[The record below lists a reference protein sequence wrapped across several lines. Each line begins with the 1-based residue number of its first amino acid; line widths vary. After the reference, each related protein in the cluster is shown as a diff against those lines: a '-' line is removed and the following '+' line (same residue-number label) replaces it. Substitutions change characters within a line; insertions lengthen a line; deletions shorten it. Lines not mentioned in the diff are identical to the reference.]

1 MTRRLSMRHL
11 DMLIAIS
18 ERATSA
24 EAARSLLIT
33 PSALTHR
40 IREAER
46 RLNVTLFEKNGRMLR
61 PTMAARILT
70 QAAKR
75 VVDDLQQSER
85 VAISSSEG
93 IRHVVRMSVAVYN
106 AFHWLPAFLP
116 KFRMEN
122 PGIDIEIETQGAQR
136 PLDSLSRGQ
145 IDLVMSPDMVLPGQL
160 DALDLFEDEL
170 VAVVPPGHHLATK
183 EFLKGTD
190 FLNDPYLT
198 YSLIREPGFEADRIW
213 TPENVIPPRE
223 ENIGSIDAICELVK
237 AGFGISILSHWALL
251 PRFASGELTSV
262 RATRGGLDIKWRAIV
277 KSSAPEDAP
286 ERVLANALS
295 AWFASNRPSK
305 A

>member
-1 MTRRLSMRHL
+1 MKRHLSMRHL

-18 ERATSA
+18 ERDTLA

-46 RLNVTLFEKNGRMLR
+46 RLGVMLFEKHGRSLR
-61 PTMAARILT
+61 PTTAARILT
-70 QAAKR
+70 QVAER
-75 VVDDLQQSER
+75 VVDDLQQTER

-116 KFRMEN
+116 EFRRQN
-122 PGIDIEIETQGAQR
+122 PGIDIEIETQGSQR

-145 IDLVMSPDMVLPGQL
+145 IDLVISPHIVLPGQL
-160 DALDLFEDEL
+160 DAFDLFDDEL

-183 EFLKGTD
+183 EFLNGTD

-237 AGFGISILSHWALL
+237 AGFGISILSRWAIL
-251 PRFASGELTSV
+251 PRFQSGELTCV
-262 RATRGGLDIKWRAIV
+262 RATRNGLDIKWRAIV
-277 KSSAPEDAP
+277 KSSAHEKAP

-295 AWFASNRPSK
+295 KWFAQYPPSIV
-305 A
+305 